1 MANEILNKIIK
12 NYGSKFSDDLIK
24 HDIYSRFNINDFG
37 VVKKALGLKG
47 QRLSRIECFSCDEK
61 CDIRFN
67 DKNKFIHCI
76 KCDAGRVNLN
86 KEQDLAYFLEFDKLA
101 DFVANLAGIK
111 AAKKIIKLKEFIYL
125 GDLKLG
131 KNSGLSC
138 SFYLSKI
145 TQTDFIKQNIKVKNN
160 NISFV
165 INLTSK
171 KLDLDQGSFAESD
184 LQSIILYNKKLKK
197 FGFNEIYFTELMTPF
212 TTRHDEG
219 NKFSILKES
228 NKKYAEGGYAKAKN
242 NIKTKEYVLS
252 EYKRLK
258 TKTSSKKEIAATIM
272 KNIYNSAPKTFPST
286 PTEDTIYRW
295 LLKIGKQRI

>member
-12 NYGSKFSDDLIK
+12 NYSSIFSDDLIK
-24 HDIYSRFNINDFG
+24 HDIYSRFNTNDFD
-37 VVKKALGLKG
+37 VVKNALGLKE
-47 QRLSRIECFSCDEK
+47 QLLSHIECFSCDEK
-61 CDIRFN
+61 CDIKFN
-67 DKNKFIHCI
+67 DKVKFIHCI

-111 AAKKIIKLKEFIYL
+111 ADKKIIKLKELIYL

-145 TQTDFIKQNIKVKNN
+145 TQADFIKQNIKVKNN
-160 NISFV
+160 HISFV
-165 INLTSK
+165 INLASR

-197 FGFNEIYFTELMTPF
+197 LGFNEIYFTELMTPF
-212 TTRHDEG
+212 IMKHDEG
-219 NKFSILKES
+219 NKFGILKEA
-228 NKKYAEGGYAKAKN
+228 NKKYARGGDRKAENQFDKV
-242 NIKTKEYVLS
+242 KKYVLS

-258 TKTSSKKEIAATIM
+258 TKTSSKKEIAAAIM

-295 LLKIGKQRI
+295 LLKIGK